1 MYDILKFVYFWIQNI
16 KITGFFV
23 FWGIIA
29 NVHYIFKKFIKRHFR
44 NNGLSSFAPYIHQKL
59 KRRKGKIK
67 GGLDK
72 LTSALTPSLGG
83 MSWYGDI

>member
-1 MYDILKFVYFWIQNI
+1 MD
-16 KITGFFV
+16 
-23 FWGIIA
+23 
-29 NVHYIFKKFIKRHFR
+29 
-44 NNGLSSFAPYIHQKL
+44 LSSFAPYIHQKL

-72 LTSALTPSLGG
+72 INFGLSPSLGG

>member
-1 MYDILKFVYFWIQNI
+1 MYITFLKFLLKNTFE
-16 KITGFFV
+16 TMD
-23 FWGIIA
+23 
-29 NVHYIFKKFIKRHFR
+29 
-44 NNGLSSFAPYIHQKL
+44 LSSFAPYIHQKL

-72 LTSALTPSLGG
+72 INFGLSPSLGG